1 VGAVKTGWNLV
12 GLEKNQLQL
21 RSGRSPEAIQGAGED
36 KQDGNQD
43 VLIKYRKVARIA
55 LGLNKPAPWPSG

>member
-1 VGAVKTGWNLV
+1 VGAVKDGWGIW
-12 GLEKNQLQL
+12 GLKNNQLQL
-21 RSGRSPEAIQGAGED
+21 RSGRSPDAIQGAGED

-43 VLIKYRKVARIA
+43 VLVKYRKVARIA

>member
-1 VGAVKTGWNLV
+1 LKN
-12 GLEKNQLQL
+12 NQLQL
-21 RSGRSPEAIQGAGED
+21 RSGRSPDAIQGAGED

-55 LGLNKPAPWPSG
+55 LGLN